1 MMETSLL
8 REKLR
13 LSRRENELGMN
24 KVSYTLFIANLAQ
37 GLVPKV
43 PCSWTSDNQ
52 IVSS

>member
-24 KVSYTLFIANLAQ
+24 EVSYTLFIVNLAQ
-37 GLVPKV
+37 GLASKV
-43 PCSWTSDNQ
+43 PYSWTSDSQ